1 MLQYERI
8 WFPLFI
14 AENHDLVPIE
24 ARMEEL
30 HLSMNGV
37 IDNIAMSISAS
48 KNQISL
54 AAKVADRIVNQK
66 DNMIYFLDEA
76 AKDEVVLH

>member
-1 MLQYERI
+1 
-8 WFPLFI
+8 
-14 AENHDLVPIE
+14 
-24 ARMEEL
+24 MEEL